1 MKRKKVNK
9 HKFNLGGL
17 ANTTGWNQIPLTG
30 PSATPLSLGQ
40 TLKTSLGGISNISG
54 GLANAGVTAFNSIIN
69 PSGNS
74 TDVGKFL
81 SGVGSAASFIP
92 GVGGVIGAGV
102 NAIGG
107 LWNAAFGSNL
117 NEEFIKQ
124 TEANI
129 KAQNNYVSK
138 ATNTTDLL
146 YDWINHDDLDL
157 VSQDDVGSD
166 GWFSDKA
173 KNKTNELN
181 REIIDANARA
191 KLSLVNTN
199 NNIQT
204 NQLLTAL
211 ANYKANG
218 GPIHIK
224 KANRGKFTKYCG
236 GKVTSECIARGK
248 RSSDPAVRKRAVFAD
263 NARGF
268 KHGDGGPLNP
278 YSAESLVN
286 AIYDSSVREEFLGKP
301 SHNYDFTQSEEW
313 ADSHGYLPDSRG
325 HRDDRVKKSTHP
337 THPSRGN
344 WVGNVFNL
352 TNKGIEDPNYILFGM
367 NDGGQDPQAIMSY
380 EEGIVLPETTITPE
394 SSYINNSYD
403 NTHIIMK
410 RKKAFGGD
418 LHTHGA
424 EWNNGVTYIG
434 NGGTHEENPFE
445 GVQMGIAP
453 DGLPNLVEEG
463 EVIFNDYVF
472 SNRMTADKDLL
483 DKFKL
488 PKSYDGYSFAAI
500 AEKLGKESKERPNDP
515 ISKRGLMSSMTR
527 LQQAQE
533 TMRQKGQVGQEGKEY
548 AHGGKMGILF
558 DGLGDY
564 PNSLGDWQDFGVLD
578 TPITVDELE
587 SMMSKTSNPVNKN
600 RGTNKLTYLRYA
612 PILGSAI
619 GLGYNIFKKPDYSGP
634 DAILEAAEQ
643 VGNYTPVDYTPIGNY
658 LTYKPLD
665 RDYYTNKLNAQSG
678 ATRRAILNTTSPSRN
693 AALLAADYNAQT
705 KLGDLFRQAEEYNL
719 AQRERVEGF
728 NRQTNMANSE
738 MGLKASMANQEA
750 ALKAKSQR
758 LSGVAQAYAMR
769 DAIDSRRGASISA
782 NLTNLFDSLGS
793 VGKEEFIKDM
803 IENNPSLLY
812 NWMGTYKDK
821 KKSKG
826 GYLTVK
832 KRGK

>member
-1 MKRKKVNK
+1 MKRKKINK

-30 PSATPLSLGQ
+30 PTATPINLGQ
-40 TLKTSLGGISNISG
+40 TLKSGLGGMGG
-54 GLANAGVTAFNSIIN
+54 GLINTGVTMLNSLMN

-74 TDVGKFL
+74 TGIGNAL
-81 SGVGSAASFIP
+81 SAVGSLASNIP
-92 GVGGVIGAGV
+92 GIGGLIGAGV
-102 NAIGG
+102 NAVGG
-107 LWNAAFGSNL
+107 LVNAAFGSNL
-117 NEEFIKQ
+117 NDEFIEQ
-124 TEANI
+124 TENNI
-129 KAQNNYVSK
+129 KNQSNYVSK
-138 ATNTTDLL
+138 ADNTTDLL
-146 YDWINHDDLDL
+146 SDWTSHKDLDA
-157 VSQDDVGSD
+157 VNQSDVGSD
-166 GWFSDKA
+166 GWFSSKA
-173 KNKTNELN
+173 ENKTNELN
-181 REIIDANARA
+181 REIVDANARA
-191 KLSLVNTN
+191 KASLSNTN

-224 KANRGKFTKYCG
+224 KANRGKFTEYCG

-248 RSSDPAVRKRAVFAD
+248 RSSNPAVRKRATFAA
-263 NARGF
+263 NAKKW
-268 KHGDGGPLNP
+268 KH
-278 YSAESLVN
+278 
-286 AIYDSSVREEFLGKP
+286 
-301 SHNYDFTQSEEW
+301 
-313 ADSHGYLPDSRG
+313 
-325 HRDDRVKKSTHP
+325 
-337 THPSRGN
+337 
-344 WVGNVFNL
+344 
-352 TNKGIEDPNYILFGM
+352 
-367 NDGGQDPQAIMSY
+367 
-380 EEGIVLPETTITPE
+380 
-394 SSYINNSYD
+394 
-403 NTHIIMK
+403 
-410 RKKAFGGD
+410 AFGGD
-418 LHTHGA
+418 LLT
-424 EWNNGVTYIG
+424 NGVEWSNGLRTID
-434 NGGTHEENPFE
+434 NGGTHEENPME

-533 TMRQKGQVGQEGKEY
+533 TMRQKSQVGQEGKEY

-758 LSGVAQAYAMR
+758 LSGVAQAMAMR
-769 DAIDSRRGASISA
+769 DTIDSRRGASISA
-782 NLTNLFDSLGS
+782 NLTNLFDSLGN

-826 GYLTVK
+826 GYLTIK